1 MLIHLAS
8 INYFWYVFLVI
19 IYDVK
24 ICRIKAFIF
33 RIIDAE
39 KMNERLKEAKAVKK
53 RR

>member
-1 MLIHLAS
+1 MSFVAM
-8 INYFWYVFLVI
+8 

-24 ICRIKAFIF
+24 ICQIKAFIF

-39 KMNERLKEAKAVKK
+39 KMNERVKEAKAVKK

>member
-1 MLIHLAS
+1 MFFA
-8 INYFWYVFLVI
+8 VI

-24 ICRIKAFIF
+24 ICRIKSFIF

-39 KMNERLKEAKAVKK
+39 KMNERVKEAKAVKK

>member
-1 MLIHLAS
+1 MSFA
-8 INYFWYVFLVI
+8 VI

-24 ICRIKAFIF
+24 ICQIKASIL

-39 KMNERLKEAKAVKK
+39 KMNERVKKAKAVKK